1 MKKKLIITAFIASV
15 LLIFIALSGVLS
27 SLIIGF
33 VIAYILDPVAD
44 FLEARRVRRPLGIAL
59 IFSVIIGLTV
69 IFYILAAP
77 VISRQVTTFTRK
89 VPGYISHLQKTT
101 LPVVRDYIQN
111 HPEQMEEIKS
121 KLQSVGI
128 DILMP
133 VVNFLKNLFSGTINV
148 LLSILDLLLI
158 PVIAFYLLKDI
169 DKLTAR
175 LADAI
180 PPRHREQVTG
190 LFMEIDRVIKDFLKG
205 QLTVSMILAL
215 IYSIGLTIFAVP
227 MGIVI
232 GLVAGFANM
241 IPYLGLALGLIPA
254 LLLSWL
260 DAHSVAHLIGV
271 AGTFTVAQILE
282 GTVISPR
289 VVGQKVGLHPVT
301 VIVAI
306 LLGGHYFGFVG
317 ILAAVPA
324 ASVINVLTRRAYNW
338 YIQSEYYLT

>member
-1 MKKKLIITAFIASV
+1 MKKKLIVGAFIASI
-15 LLIFIALSGVLS
+15 LLIIFALSGVLS

-33 VIAYILDPVAD
+33 VIAYVLDPVAD
-44 FLEARRVRRPLGIAL
+44 FLEARHIRRPLGIAL
-59 IFSVIIGLTV
+59 IFTVLIGVVAL
-69 IFYILAAP
+69 FYMLAAP
-77 VISRQVTTFTRK
+77 VISRQVSAFTRK
-89 VPGYISHLQKTT
+89 VPKYVAHLQETT
-101 LPVVRDYIQN
+101 IPVIRDYIRN
-111 HPEQMEEIKS
+111 HPEQMEEIKT
-121 KLQSVGI
+121 KLQSAGM
-128 DILMP
+128 DMLMP
-133 VVNFLKNLFSGTINV
+133 VINFIKNLFSGTINV
-148 LLSILDLLLI
+148 ILSILDLLLI
-158 PVIAFYLLKDI
+158 PVLAFYLLKDI

-175 LADAI
+175 IAEAI
-180 PPRHREQVTG
+180 PPRHRDQVTG
-190 LFMEIDRVIKDFLKG
+190 LFSEIDRVIKDFLKG

-215 IYSIGLTIFAVP
+215 LYSIGLTIFAVP
-227 MGIVI
+227 LGIVI

-241 IPYLGLALGLIPA
+241 IPYLGLAIGLIPA

-338 YIQSEYYLT
+338 YIQSEYYLN